1 MRRVLPL
8 VVALPL
14 LLGLTLP
21 GVASASALGGLTISP
36 SIVNNGASAT
46 GDLTLAFPDPSPT
59 TVLLFSSDP
68 TAAQVP
74 ASIVVPPFTTE
85 AFFTITTNAAAPF
98 TPVQIMASVDN
109 VPRTANMEVNQPP
122 PPGPTLKSVS
132 AVPTTIVGTANSTG
146 TVTFTGAMTQGA
158 TVFLKSSNP
167 AVASVP
173 SEMVIVQNRSSG
185 TFNIATSRV
194 AAATPVTITATW
206 FGKTASVTVTVVPGT
221 PPPPDTVRIT
231 KAQWKPIGING
242 QLTIEATST
251 NPNAILS
258 VFIGGGFA
266 FDLTNNGGGRYS
278 GQFLWKQPPHPPI
291 VVRSNMG
298 GSAASNT

>member
-109 VPRTANMEVNQPP
+109 VPRTANMEGNQPP